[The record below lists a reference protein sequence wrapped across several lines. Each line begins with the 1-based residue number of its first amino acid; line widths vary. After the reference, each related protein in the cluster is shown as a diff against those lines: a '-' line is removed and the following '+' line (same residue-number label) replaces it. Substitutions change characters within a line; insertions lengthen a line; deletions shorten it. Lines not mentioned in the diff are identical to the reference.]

1 MNTTS
6 ATAKS
11 EPYLQAR
18 GISRR
23 YGNVVALQ
31 GADFEVRLGEVMALL
46 GENGAGKTTL
56 VKVLAGLVTPDD
68 GVISIGGKEVSISS
82 PARSR
87 EAGIAVVQQELSLV
101 PSMSVAENLFLG
113 GGPFRGSWSERRLV
127 RAAAPFL
134 KLVGLERIDPATL
147 VESLPVA
154 ERQLTEIARLLARE
168 ARVLILDEP
177 TAALS
182 DVEIERIKRVVRSL
196 ADEGRAIVYVTH
208 RLGEV
213 FEIANR
219 VTVFRN
225 GASALPIEV
234 EGLTIE
240 SLVEQMLGR
249 RLEQMFPPHG
259 DTTGEVLLKLD
270 DFETEGLR
278 EPISLTLRS
287 GEMLG
292 LAGQLG
298 SGAEFLLR
306 ALAGRQ
312 PVTSGSLELAGQ
324 PLRIHSVRQA
334 IAAGIAYCSG
344 DRKRDGLFAIR
355 SVSENLSAP
364 ALDRITRGDW
374 ISRRDE
380 SALVRSLAGFFQV
393 DPARLP
399 HPARTLSG
407 GNQQK
412 VALGKWLSIEPRILL
427 VEEPTMGVDVGA
439 RAEIYAHLR
448 RLADRGL
455 GVVFTSSDLPEVI
468 GLSDTIATFF
478 RGRLIRKA
486 AAGALSE
493 EEVLRDVTHPA
504 GSRDEARA

>member
-1 MNTTS
+1 
-6 ATAKS
+6 
-11 EPYLQAR
+11 
-18 GISRR
+18 
-23 YGNVVALQ
+23 
-31 GADFEVRLGEVMALL
+31 
-46 GENGAGKTTL
+46 
-56 VKVLAGLVTPDD
+56 
-68 GVISIGGKEVSISS
+68 
-82 PARSR
+82 
-87 EAGIAVVQQELSLV
+87 VQQELSLV

-113 GGPFRGSWSERRLV
+113 GGPFRGRWSERRLV

-134 KLVGLERIDPATL
+134 ELVGLERIDPATL

-154 ERQLTEIARLLARE
+154 ERQLTEIARLVARE

-182 DVEIERIKRVVRSL
+182 DVEIERIKRVVCSL

-225 GASALPIEV
+225 GASAPPIEV

-240 SLVEQMLGR
+240 TLVEQMLGR

-259 DTTGEVLLKLD
+259 ATAGSLLLKLD
-270 DFETEGLR
+270 ELETEGLR
-278 EPISLTLRS
+278 EPISFTLRS
-287 GEMLG
+287 GEVLG

-312 PVTSGSLELAGQ
+312 PVTGGSVELAGRS
-324 PLRIHSVRQA
+324 LRIQSVQQA
-334 IAAGIAYCSG
+334 IRAGIAYCSG
-344 DRKRDGLFAIR
+344 DRKRDGVFAIR

-364 ALDRITRGDW
+364 ALDRITKADW
-374 ISRRDE
+374 ISRRQE
-380 SALVRSLAGFFQV
+380 SDLVRSLAGFFQV
-393 DPARLP
+393 DAARLL
-399 HPARTLSG
+399 HPLKTLSG

-412 VALGKWLSIEPRILL
+412 VALGKWMSIEPRILL

-448 RLADRGL
+448 RLADQGL
-455 GVVFTSSDLPEVI
+455 GIIFTSSDLPEVI

-486 AAGALSE
+486 AVGTLSE
-493 EEVLRDVTHPA
+493 EDVLRDVTHPA
-504 GSRDEARA
+504 GSRDEVRA